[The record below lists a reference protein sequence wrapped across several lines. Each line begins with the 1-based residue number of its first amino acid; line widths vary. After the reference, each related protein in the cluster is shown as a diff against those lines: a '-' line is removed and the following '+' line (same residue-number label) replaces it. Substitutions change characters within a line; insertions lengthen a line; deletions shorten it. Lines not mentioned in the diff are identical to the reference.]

1 MNRETAQY
9 LNGLLADRERLLKGA
24 LKGLSE
30 TKKGSSSIKVD
41 SVLQIQT
48 NFELAQIYQAQK
60 VCDRYEEESRWA
72 NLRKN

>member
-60 VCDRYEEESRWA
+60 VCDRYEEKADEQI
-72 NLRKN
+72 

>member
-1 MNRETAQY
+1 MNKETAQY

-30 TKKGSSSIKVD
+30 TNKGNSSTKVD

-48 NFELAQIYQAQK
+48 NYELAQIYQAQK
-60 VCDRYEEESRWA
+60 ICDRYEEESR
-72 NLRKN
+72 

>member
-60 VCDRYEEESRWA
+60 VCDRYEEESR
-72 NLRKN
+72 